1 MHCLQ
6 YFSNSRGMES
16 ALTTKT
22 CVHFLLSFQ
31 NLAVDF
37 VKFSDAREA
46 LFIRRIPVTD
56 ISQSTEYFLVISTEP
71 DLKLGQHLVEGRI
84 VTVNAVVRF
93 RFLQGPNWMRR
104 DALCLGALASRNS
117 NRELVSHFLIF
128 RPIADAICHRLL
140 KLTPTPA

>member
-46 LFIRRIPVTD
+46 FFIRRIPVKD
-56 ISQSTEYFLVISTEP
+56 ISQSTQYILVILCTEA
-71 DLKLGQHLVEGRI
+71 DLELRQHLVEGRI
-84 VTVNAVVRF
+84 VSVNAVRV
-93 RFLQGPNWMRR
+93 
-104 DALCLGALASRNS
+104 SR
-117 NRELVSHFLIF
+117 V
-128 RPIADAICHRLL
+128 C
-140 KLTPTPA
+140 